1 MGETQRRAYIPG
13 LCSLVS
19 TGEQDDHRPP
29 LRLEIDAIAGTMVDS
44 QLGNTLADWF
54 HVTRIPLGQAIEARL
69 YARSRP
75 EIAQPVKP
83 ASKNGCLPEFDHAT
97 NVATRLHTVK
107 AQHGSGDDV
116 TPSHRRWRALVG
128 RASARRLLLRCRK
141 PVGLKADP
149 HSVPLWVGL
158 QPDAFCSDAG
168 NPSA

>member
-1 MGETQRRAYIPG
+1 LIFAISSPRQFTGETQRRAYIRG
-13 LCSLVS
+13 LRSLVS

-54 HVTRIPLGQAIEARL
+54 HVTRIPIGQAIETRL

-83 ASKNGCLPEFDHAT
+83 ASKNGCLPEFDHAA

-107 AQHGSGDDV
+107 AQRGSGDDV
-116 TPSHRRWRALVG
+116 TPGHRRSRA
-128 RASARRLLLRCRK
+128 
-141 PVGLKADP
+141 
-149 HSVPLWVGL
+149 LWVGL
-158 QPDAFCSDAG
+158 QPDASRSDAG